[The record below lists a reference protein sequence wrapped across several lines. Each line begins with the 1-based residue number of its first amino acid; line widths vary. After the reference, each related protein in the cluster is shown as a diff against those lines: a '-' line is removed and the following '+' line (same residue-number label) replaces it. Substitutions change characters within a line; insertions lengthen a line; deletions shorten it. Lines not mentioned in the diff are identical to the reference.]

1 MNYYDNLAYI
11 NVPVKGIK
19 ELVIEVHDG
28 GNGNACDHCIIVNP
42 KLTTNSG
49 KPKFTGDDKVAFNIN
64 DKIDLLK
71 GIKATDAEDGDITS
85 KIEVETDY
93 IEGNTGIFNV
103 NLKVKDNDGNKA
115 TFKRTVVVSEEETYL
130 SDLNW
135 EYGSIGSG
143 YIGKDKSVREEKI
156 QLRNEDGSYQA
167 FDKGIGTHSY
177 SEIIYDSTGYDI
189 FDTWVGL
196 DKFVSNQEASSVIF
210 KVYVDGEL
218 KAQTGVMKSDSP
230 KQRLIVDV
238 RNSSKIRLVV
248 EEADN
253 GDTWD
258 HADWADA
265 KFRNLSKFDLTELE
279 KILEQAKSLDLRN
292 YTDESAQMIT
302 KAIQNGEKALKSTNQ
317 EIINK
322 AVENLQNAVNN
333 AVEIDLNKIIEI
345 KDKNLKLSIQQELG
359 LPGEIRLG
367 DIRELT
373 SLTVKNKEIKSLEGL
388 QYAVNLESL
397 NIQNNEIKDLSP
409 LKNLKKLTNLKA
421 NSQNIYEDWVWA
433 KGQGVSVNYDIINRK
448 GQKLSPTSIV
458 IKDNRTW
465 KMTTLNIAECIDQNG
480 IISFSTENFYKGI
493 HTVYL
498 TYEDK
503 TDNYKTELTF
513 LLDNRLK

>member
-1 MNYYDNLAYI
+1 MFEKTLEN
-11 NVPVKGIK
+11 K
-19 ELVIEVHDG
+19 
-28 GNGNACDHCIIVNP
+28 NACLYNKTMNIEIKNSNYTTQE
-42 KLTTNSG
+42 KLQ
-49 KPKFTGDDKVAFNIN
+49 I
-64 DKIDLLK
+64 L
-71 GIKATDAEDGDITS
+71 
-85 KIEVETDY
+85 
-93 IEGNTGIFNV
+93 
-103 NLKVKDNDGNKA
+103 
-115 TFKRTVVVSEEETYL
+115 
-130 SDLNW
+130 
-135 EYGSIGSG
+135 
-143 YIGKDKSVREEKI
+143 
-156 QLRNEDGSYQA
+156 
-167 FDKGIGTHSY
+167 
-177 SEIIYDSTGYDI
+177 
-189 FDTWVGL
+189 
-196 DKFVSNQEASSVIF
+196 
-210 KVYVDGEL
+210 
-218 KAQTGVMKSDSP
+218 
-230 KQRLIVDV
+230 
-238 RNSSKIRLVV
+238 
-248 EEADN
+248 
-253 GDTWD
+253 
-258 HADWADA
+258 ADA
-265 KFRNLSKFDLTELE
+265 AISKFDLTELE

-292 YTDESAQMIT
+292 YTDESSQMIT

-480 IISFSTENFYKGI
+480 IISFSTENIYKGI

>member
-1 MNYYDNLAYI
+1 MEQGYKIIEEIKKFKTVHNILLNEKVLVITYKKGKNNLGELI
-11 NVPVKGIK
+11 DFLKENNVKGTFFITGHYLNTK
-19 ELVIEVHDG
+19 PELVQKMIE
-28 GNGNACDHCIIVNP
+28 NGNTVGNHTVNH
-42 KLTTNSG
+42 
-49 KPKFTGDDKVAFNIN
+49 
-64 DKIDLLK
+64 
-71 GIKATDAEDGDITS
+71 
-85 KIEVETDY
+85 
-93 IEGNTGIFNV
+93 
-103 NLKVKDNDGNKA
+103 
-115 TFKRTVVVSEEETYL
+115 
-130 SDLNW
+130 
-135 EYGSIGSG
+135 
-143 YIGKDKSVREEKI
+143 KS
-156 QLRNEDGSYQA
+156 
-167 FDKGIGTHSY
+167 
-177 SEIIYDSTGYDI
+177 
-189 FDTWVGL
+189 
-196 DKFVSNQEASSVIF
+196 
-210 KVYVDGEL
+210 
-218 KAQTGVMKSDSP
+218 MP
-230 KQRLIVDV
+230 
-238 RNSSKIRLVV
+238 
-248 EEADN
+248 
-253 GDTWD
+253 
-258 HADWADA
+258 
-265 KFRNLSKFDLTELE
+265 
-279 KILEQAKSLDLRN
+279 
-292 YTDESAQMIT
+292 
-302 KAIQNGEKALKSTNQ
+302 
-317 EIINK
+317 
-322 AVENLQNAVNN
+322 
-333 AVEIDLNKIIEI
+333 EIDLNKIIEI

>member
-1 MNYYDNLAYI
+1 MKKTI
-11 NVPVKGIK
+11 
-19 ELVIEVHDG
+19 
-28 GNGNACDHCIIVNP
+28 IIVTIFMI
-42 KLTTNSG
+42 L
-49 KPKFTGDDKVAFNIN
+49 I
-64 DKIDLLK
+64 
-71 GIKATDAEDGDITS
+71 
-85 KIEVETDY
+85 
-93 IEGNTGIFNV
+93 GIF
-103 NLKVKDNDGNKA
+103 LCINK
-115 TFKRTVVVSEEETYL
+115 TYAA
-130 SDLNW
+130 
-135 EYGSIGSG
+135 E
-143 YIGKDKSVREEKI
+143 
-156 QLRNEDGSYQA
+156 
-167 FDKGIGTHSY
+167 
-177 SEIIYDSTGYDI
+177 
-189 FDTWVGL
+189 
-196 DKFVSNQEASSVIF
+196 
-210 KVYVDGEL
+210 
-218 KAQTGVMKSDSP
+218 
-230 KQRLIVDV
+230 
-238 RNSSKIRLVV
+238 
-248 EEADN
+248 
-253 GDTWD
+253 
-258 HADWADA
+258 
-265 KFRNLSKFDLTELE
+265 
-279 KILEQAKSLDLRN
+279 
-292 YTDESAQMIT
+292 
-302 KAIQNGEKALKSTNQ
+302 KAIDNETES
-317 EIINK
+317 
-322 AVENLQNAVNN
+322 
-333 AVEIDLNKIIEI
+333 KIIEI

-465 KMTTLNIAECIDQNG
+465 EMTTLNIAECIDQNG